1 VLGCGT
7 RILKSARAA
16 AEGVLFC
23 RVHKTSAVRFT
34 DFDLKW
40 YYAPSDKIAGLFLIR
55 PLRGRCLAVFSE
67 TSETAVLSD
76 TLMPFATL
84 TRPGRGFRIRYAI
97 LALAAAIVFGTIG
110 FHLVEG
116 WAFADSLYVTVQTL
130 TTVGYGDMTPRSG
143 AGRSFAVLVML
154 IGAGG
159 VALAVSTIVQ
169 SVVKWELVS
178 TFGQRRLTKK
188 MSKLRDHYII
198 CGSGR
203 VGSHLIRDLLSAN
216 ESFVVV
222 ENDQQRA
229 AEFSQRGVD
238 VLVGDATLEESLR
251 DVGVD
256 RARGLAACLPN
267 DADNVYVVLTARD
280 LNPNLRIVA
289 RAAEEQAEAKLLRAG
304 ANHVVAPTIIGG
316 HRMAVAL
323 TKPAVSEFMDSI
335 TANELGLGFE
345 QVEID
350 AASSLVGQEL
360 RSTSIRAELDV
371 VIISIRRQDG
381 RLVFNP
387 AGNATIENGDTL
399 IAIGRAESL
408 SRLNEMARGVV

>member
-1 VLGCGT
+1 
-7 RILKSARAA
+7 
-16 AEGVLFC
+16 
-23 RVHKTSAVRFT
+23 
-34 DFDLKW
+34 
-40 YYAPSDKIAGLFLIR
+40 
-55 PLRGRCLAVFSE
+55 
-67 TSETAVLSD
+67 
-76 TLMPFATL
+76 MPFAT
-84 TRPGRGFRIRYAI
+84 RPRPRSGFKIRYAI
-97 LALAAAIVFGTIG
+97 MALAAAIVFGTIG

-116 WAFADSLYVTVQTL
+116 WTLADSLYVTVQTL
-130 TTVGYGDMTPRSG
+130 TTVGYGDLPPRSG
-143 AGRSFAVLVML
+143 AGRTFAVVVML

-188 MSKLRDHYII
+188 MGKLRDHYII

-216 ESFVVV
+216 ESFVVI

-229 AEFSQRGVD
+229 AEFSQRGVN
-238 VLVGDATLEESLR
+238 VLVSDATLEESLR
-251 DVGVD
+251 DVGVEH
-256 RARGLAACLPN
+256 ARGLAACLPN

-304 ANHVVAPTIIGG
+304 ANHVIAPTIIGG

-335 TANELGLGFE
+335 TANQLGLGFE
-345 QVEID
+345 QVEVD

-360 RSTSIRAELDV
+360 RSTPIRSELDV

-381 RLVFNP
+381 KVVFNP
-387 AGNATIENGDTL
+387 AGNAIIENGDIL
-399 IAIGRAESL
+399 IAIGRVESL
-408 SRLNEMARGVV
+408 SKLNQIARGTM